1 MSQDEMTGRIL
12 IVDDT
17 LKNIQVLG
25 TILRKEEY
33 QINVAQN
40 GLQAIKMAETVIPDL
55 ILLDVMMPELD
66 GFETCKRLKTASD
79 TKDIPVIFLTAKTE
93 TEDIVKGFELG
104 AVDYVTKPFNA
115 TELLVRVRTHLTL
128 RNLQKDLEQR
138 VKDRTAELADA
149 NESLNQTNTAYSR
162 FVPMEFLQLLHQKS
176 ILNIQLGDQVQ
187 MDMNVLF
194 SDIVSFTS
202 LSEQMNPQENFNFI
216 NAFLKRVSPT
226 IRKHNGFIDKFVGD
240 AIMAL
245 FPDKADD
252 AVRAAI
258 SMQKEV
264 STYNEHRVEDG
275 YQPIGI
281 GVGLHT
287 GNLMLGVIG
296 EEERMDSSVISDAV
310 NVASRMEGLTRRYRA
325 AVVVSEDTYNKIEQP
340 DDYNL
345 RRLEKVQVM
354 GKHDPV
360 MVFEAFDGDPAEL
373 LALKQKTRSDFEHAI
388 SLYYEKKFAE
398 ANLCIAK
405 VLSENPSD
413 RAAQLYQGRIAQLMA
428 NGVPP
433 DWTGVEVLTA
443 K

>member
-17 LKNIQVLG
+17 LKNIQILG

-138 VKDRTAELADA
+138 VKDRTAELAQA

-194 SDIVSFTS
+194 SDI
-202 LSEQMNPQENFNFI
+202 LSP
-216 NAFLKRVSPT
+216 L
-226 IRKHNGFIDKFVGD
+226 H
-240 AIMAL
+240 L
-245 FPDKADD
+245 F
-252 AVRAAI
+252 R
-258 SMQKEV
+258 
-264 STYNEHRVEDG
+264 NR
-275 YQPIGI
+275 
-281 GVGLHT
+281 
-287 GNLMLGVIG
+287 
-296 EEERMDSSVISDAV
+296 
-310 NVASRMEGLTRRYRA
+310 
-325 AVVVSEDTYNKIEQP
+325 
-340 DDYNL
+340 
-345 RRLEKVQVM
+345 
-354 GKHDPV
+354 
-360 MVFEAFDGDPAEL
+360 
-373 LALKQKTRSDFEHAI
+373 
-388 SLYYEKKFAE
+388 
-398 ANLCIAK
+398 
-405 VLSENPSD
+405 
-413 RAAQLYQGRIAQLMA
+413 
-428 NGVPP
+428 
-433 DWTGVEVLTA
+433 
-443 K
+443 